1 MKNLLK
7 YFLLIA
13 IQIYYLNSNPFTNRN
28 TFIKNN
34 FQNED
39 FNQKRIKNIR
49 KLEKTKNDIAI
60 IHINDVHCGVNKTI
74 GYDGFVLYRDELKKK
89 YKHVLAVDLGD
100 HIQGGTL
107 GAISHGEAIIK
118 IMNKVEFNVSIIG
131 NHEFDY
137 GIDQLFKLKK
147 DLKNNYI
154 CANFCYNKNKSS
166 IFEPYKILE
175 VEDKKI
181 AFIGVLTPYTFYKS
195 SLSNIKDEN
204 GEAIYDLLNENHG
217 QKLYDI
223 VQNYIN
229 EVKNEKGAN
238 YVILLAHFG
247 LNSTEDYTSDL
258 LLKNLEGVDIVLD
271 GHTHLV
277 YNTTSKDKTNK
288 DIHITQSG
296 TKLQSIGLLILK
308 NDGSI
313 ISENID
319 KVPAPEDTEKSRI
332 IKRGG
337 EERWVNTEMNQ
348 FINSVWDEYKD
359 ELNTIIGKSNFNLIV
374 NPVDSHHSTCRIEE
388 CTIGNIVADAVK
400 DAGYAEC
407 SIIAGNLFK
416 DNLYK
421 GYITWGKLINILPYF
436 NSIFVKQLPG
446 QIILDFLEAGVS
458 KLPDYLSQFP
468 QVSGITFDV
477 DTNVASPVITDENG
491 IFVKIEGSRRVSNV
505 KINGKSLDLNK
516 IYTVSLSDY
525 IANGGNGLY
534 NMLTE
539 YEVFNQSFLTDS
551 DAASYFIKNN
561 LNGKIPKKYKEQQG
575 RINIDGK
582 NRSSEDKSYF
592 NSLKTI
598 LIISLIFLKLI
609 AFLKRICFIKNT

>member
-181 AFIGVLTPYTFYKS
+181 AFIGVVTPYTFYKS

-217 QKLYDI
+217 QKLYDT

-277 YNTTSKDKTNK
+277 YNATSKDKTNK

-319 KVPAPEDTEKSRI
+319 KVPAPEDIEKSRI
-332 IKRGG
+332 IQRGG

-359 ELNTIIGKSNFNLIV
+359 ELNTIIGKSNFDLIV

-446 QIILDFLEAGVS
+446 QIILDFLEVGVS

-592 NSLKTI
+592 NFLKTI

>member
-7 YFLLIA
+7 YFLIIT
-13 IQIYYLNSNPFTNRN
+13 IQIYYLNSIPIRFTNRN

-39 FNQKRIKNIR
+39 FSQKKIKNIR
-49 KLEKTKNDIAI
+49 KLEQTKDDIAI
-60 IHINDVHCGVNKTI
+60 IHINDVHCGINDTI
-74 GYDGFVLYRDELKKK
+74 GYDGFVLYRNELKKK
-89 YKHVLAVDLGD
+89 YKHVLAVDIGD

-107 GAISHGEAIIK
+107 GAISQGEAIIK
-118 IMNKVEFNVSIIG
+118 IMNKIEFNVSIIG

-137 GIDQLFKLKK
+137 GIDQLIKLEKK
-147 DLKNNYI
+147 IKNNYI
-154 CANFCYNKNKSS
+154 CANFCYNKNKST

-175 VEDKKI
+175 VGDQKI
-181 AFIGVLTPYTFYKS
+181 AFIGVVTPYTFYKS

-217 QKLYDI
+217 QKLYDTI
-223 VQNYIN
+223 QNYIK
-229 EVKNEKGAN
+229 EVKNVKGAN
-238 YVILLAHFG
+238 YIILLAHFG
-247 LNSTEDYTSDL
+247 LNGAEDYTSDL
-258 LLKNLEGVDIVLD
+258 LLKNLEGVDAVLD

-277 YNTTSKDKTNK
+277 YNSTTKDKTNK
-288 DIHITQSG
+288 VIHLTQSG
-296 TKLQSIGLLILK
+296 TKLQSIGMLILK
-308 NDGSI
+308 KDGSI

-319 KVPAPEDTEKSRI
+319 KVPAPEDIEGSKI

-337 EERWVNTEMNQ
+337 KERWVNTEMNE

-359 ELNTIIGKSNFNLIV
+359 ELNSFIGKSYFDLIV
-374 NPVDSHHSTCRIEE
+374 KPGDSHHTTCRIEE

-407 SIIAGNLFK
+407 SILASNSFK
-416 DNLYK
+416 DNIYK
-421 GYITWGKLINILPYF
+421 GDITWGKIINILPYF

-446 QIILDFLEAGVS
+446 QIILDSLEAGVS
-458 KLPDYLSQFP
+458 KLPDYSSQFP

-477 DTNVASPVITDENG
+477 DSNITSPVITDENG
-491 IFVKIEGSRRVSNV
+491 IFVKIEGSRRVSNA
-505 KINGKSLDLNK
+505 KINGKTLDLNK

-534 NMLTE
+534 NMLNK

-551 DAASYFIKNN
+551 DATSYFIKNN

-582 NRSSEDKSYF
+582 NKSSEDKYCF
-592 NSLKTI
+592 NSSKII
-598 LIISLIFLKLI
+598 LILSLIFIIIRFI
-609 AFLKRICFIKNT
+609 AYLKRY

>member
-1 MKNLLK
+1 MKNLLI

-13 IQIYYLNSNPFTNRN
+13 IQIYYINSIPIRFTKRN

-39 FNQKRIKNIR
+39 LIQKTIKNIR
-49 KLEKTKNDIAI
+49 KLEQTKDDIAI
-60 IHINDVHCGVNKTI
+60 IHINDVHCGINDTI

-89 YKHVLAVDLGD
+89 YKHVLAVDIGD

-137 GIDQLFKLKK
+137 GIDQLFKLEKII
-147 DLKNNYI
+147 KNNYI
-154 CANFCYNKNKSS
+154 CANFCYNKNKST

-181 AFIGVLTPYTFYKS
+181 AFIGVITPYTFYKS

-204 GEAIYDLLNENHG
+204 GEVIYDLLNENHG
-217 QKLYDI
+217 QKLYDT
-223 VQNYIN
+223 VQKYIN

-247 LNSTEDYTSDL
+247 LNGTEDYTSDL
-258 LLKNLEGVDIVLD
+258 LLKNLEGVDAVLD
-271 GHTHLV
+271 GHTHSV
-277 YNTTSKDKTNK
+277 YNTTTKDKTNK
-288 DIHITQSG
+288 DIHITQTG
-296 TKLQSIGLLILK
+296 TKLQRIGMLILK

-319 KVPAPEDTEKSRI
+319 KVPAPQDTEGSKI
-332 IKRGG
+332 IKRRG
-337 EERWVNTEMNQ
+337 EERWVNTKMNE

-359 ELNTIIGKSNFNLIV
+359 ELNTIIGKSYFDLIV
-374 NPVDSHHSTCRIEE
+374 NHGDSHRTTCRKQE

-407 SIIAGNLFK
+407 SILASNSFK
-416 DNLYK
+416 DNIYK
-421 GYITWGKLINILPYF
+421 GDITWGKIINILPHF
-436 NSIFVKQLPG
+436 NSIFIKQLPG
-446 QIILDFLEAGVS
+446 QIILDSLEAGVS
-458 KLPDYLSQFP
+458 KLPDYSSQFP

-477 DTNVASPVITDENG
+477 DSNVASPVITDENG
-491 IFVKIEGSRRVSNV
+491 IFVKIEGLRRVSNV

-516 IYTVSLSDY
+516 IYNVSLSDY

-534 NMLTE
+534 NMLTK
-539 YEVFNQSFLTDS
+539 YEVFNQSSLTDS
-551 DAASYFIKNN
+551 DATSYFIKNN

-575 RINIDGK
+575 RININGK
-582 NRSSEDKSYF
+582 NKYSEDKSYF
-592 NSLKTI
+592 NSSKTI
-598 LIISLIFLKLI
+598 LIISVIFIIIRFI
-609 AFLKRICFIKNT
+609 AYLKRY

>member
-1 MKNLLK
+1 MIIILIIKLNFFKMKNLLI

-13 IQIYYLNSNPFTNRN
+13 IQIYYINSIPIRFTKRN

-39 FNQKRIKNIR
+39 FIQKTIKNIR
-49 KLEKTKNDIAI
+49 KLEQTKDDIAI
-60 IHINDVHCGVNKTI
+60 IHINDVHCGINDTI

-89 YKHVLAVDLGD
+89 YKHVLAVDIGD

-118 IMNKVEFNVSIIG
+118 IMNKIEFNVSIIG

-137 GIDQLFKLKK
+137 GIDQLFKLEKRI
-147 DLKNNYI
+147 KNNYI
-154 CANFCYNKNKSS
+154 CANFCYNKNKST

-181 AFIGVLTPYTFYKS
+181 AFIGVITPYTFYKS

-217 QKLYDI
+217 QKLYDT
-223 VQNYIN
+223 VQKYIN

-247 LNSTEDYTSDL
+247 LNGTEDYTSDL
-258 LLKNLEGVDIVLD
+258 LLKNLEGVDAVLD
-271 GHTHLV
+271 GHTHSV
-277 YNTTSKDKTNK
+277 YNTTTKDKTNK
-288 DIHITQSG
+288 DIHITQTG
-296 TKLQSIGLLILK
+296 TKLQSIGMLILK

-319 KVPAPEDTEKSRI
+319 KVPAPEDTEGSKI
-332 IKRGG
+332 IKRRG
-337 EERWVNTEMNQ
+337 EERWVNTKMNE

-359 ELNTIIGKSNFNLIV
+359 ELNTIIGKSYLDLIV
-374 NPVDSHHSTCRIEE
+374 NHGDSHQTTCRKQE

-407 SIIAGNLFK
+407 SILASNSFK
-416 DNLYK
+416 DNIYK
-421 GYITWGKLINILPYF
+421 GDITWGKIINILPHF

-446 QIILDFLEAGVS
+446 QIILDSLEAGVS
-458 KLPDYLSQFP
+458 KLPDYSSQFP

-477 DTNVASPVITDENG
+477 DSNVTSPVITDENG

-516 IYTVSLSDY
+516 IYNVSLSDY
-525 IANGGNGLY
+525 IFNGGNGLY
-534 NMLTE
+534 NMFTK
-539 YEVFNQSFLTDS
+539 YEVFNQFSF
-551 DAASYFIKNN
+551 
-561 LNGKIPKKYKEQQG
+561 
-575 RINIDGK
+575 
-582 NRSSEDKSYF
+582 
-592 NSLKTI
+592 
-598 LIISLIFLKLI
+598 
-609 AFLKRICFIKNT
+609 

>member
-359 ELNTIIGKSNFNLIV
+359 ELNTIIGKSNFDLIV

>member
-181 AFIGVLTPYTFYKS
+181 AFIGVVTPYTFYKS

-217 QKLYDI
+217 QKLYDT

-229 EVKNEKGAN
+229 EVRNEKGAN

-319 KVPAPEDTEKSRI
+319 KVPAPEDIEKSRI

-359 ELNTIIGKSNFNLIV
+359 ELNTIIGKSNFDLIV

>member
-217 QKLYDI
+217 QKLYDT

-359 ELNTIIGKSNFNLIV
+359 ELNTIIGKSNFDLIV

>member
-217 QKLYDI
+217 QKLYDT

-229 EVKNEKGAN
+229 EVRNEKGAN

-359 ELNTIIGKSNFNLIV
+359 ELNTIIGKSNFDLIV